1 MTGKTHMAIGMTIGL
16 SLSFGQPLEHQ
27 LTLIVASTIGALAPD
42 LDHPKGELNQ
52 KLLLVNNNFFRALFY
67 LTLGSIFIYLYSQ
80 KSNILF
86 MLLGMFSFTLAIST
100 HRSFTHSIVGL
111 IILAAIIKLITI
123 QYSLSSIH
131 YSFTIGYASH
141 LVSDFFTRKGI
152 RLFYPIKANVSSP
165 LTFKNNGFGEKTVFA
180 LCSLYSLCLF
190 FMNLV

>member
-1 MTGKTHMAIGMTIGL
+1 MTGKTHIAIGMTIGL
-16 SLSFGQPLEHQ
+16 SLSFGQSLEHQ

-67 LTLGSIFIYLYSQ
+67 LTFGSIFIYLYSQ

-152 RLFYPIKANVSSP
+152 RLFYPIKVNVSSP
-165 LTFKNNGFGEKTVFA
+165 LTFKNNGFGEKTVFT
-180 LCSLYSLCLF
+180 LCSLYSLFLF
-190 FMNLV
+190 FMNLI